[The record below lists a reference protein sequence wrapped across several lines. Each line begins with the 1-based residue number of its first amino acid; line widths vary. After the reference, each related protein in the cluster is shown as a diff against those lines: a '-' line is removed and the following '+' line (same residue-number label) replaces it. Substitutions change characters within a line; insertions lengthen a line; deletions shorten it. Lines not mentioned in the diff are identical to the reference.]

1 MEESTATIIFFIIV
15 IVTLYIAAWI
25 GEIFRWRR
33 AQHKTRA
40 AKHTVDAT
48 FWLYDSKG
56 EVKRLG
62 HELREL
68 TRKER
73 KGA

>member
-1 MEESTATIIFFIIV
+1 MGEFWFGVAIVAV
-15 IVTLYIAAWI
+15 IVALETGSWLHGLYRAWKARQKKAAS
-25 GEIFRWRR
+25 
-33 AQHKTRA
+33 KP
-40 AKHTVDAT
+40 VDAT
-48 FWLYDSKG
+48 YWLYDSKG

-68 TRKER
+68 TWKGGG